1 MNKEQMNI
9 VFVGHVDHGKSTV
22 IGRLLADT
30 NSLPE
35 GKLEQVRKN
44 CEKNAKPFEYAFL
57 LDALKDE
64 QSQGITID
72 VARCFF
78 KSERRD
84 YIVIDA
90 PGHIEFLKNMVTGA
104 ARAETAFIVI
114 DAKEGVREN
123 SKRHGYL
130 LSMLGVKQFS
140 VIVNKMDLINFDEN
154 IFQQVKTEYTDFL
167 SELNLEPVS
176 YIPVSA
182 INGDNITGPSK
193 NLLWYKGH
201 SVLEQ
206 LDSFKGEEV
215 DEKYSFRFPVQDIY
229 KFTGSDD
236 DRRIIAGTVQSGSV
250 KIGEEVVFLP
260 SGKKSSIK
268 SIEAFNTDVQTE
280 ASTGQAIGFTLNEQ
294 IYLNPGEL
302 MVKVNDIKPEIGTAF
317 KANIFWMGKAPLI
330 KSKLYKL
337 KIGAKREP
345 VKLLNVNCVIDAS
358 ELDSVNNK
366 QQVDRHDIAECI
378 FETSRPIAF
387 DRSTDNKFTGRF
399 VIVDDYEIAAAG
411 IILANAPV
419 DKSSL
424 EDHINARE
432 AYWEKGE
439 ITQGERLEAYKH
451 KSKFIVLTFKDE
463 HLQEKI
469 NETAKSLE
477 KYLFKNNSIVYYLGI
492 NSIMHGIGSDINV
505 SYKERLDYITR
516 IGELAHILTDSGQ
529 IFITTIKN
537 LDDYEIQKLRLLNKP
552 NEILVINIGMRGI
565 INSNANINISEEC
578 SVESIVEQIYNNL
591 KRREIVIEYYI

>member
-1 MNKEQMNI
+1 MNKEQLNI

-22 IGRLLADT
+22 IGRLLSDT

-35 GKLEQVRKN
+35 GKLDQVRKN

-57 LDALKDE
+57 LDALKVE

-72 VARCFF
+72 MARCFF
-78 KSERRD
+78 KTEKRD

-114 DAKEGVREN
+114 DAKEGVKEN

-130 LSMLGVKQFS
+130 ISMLGIKQFS
-140 VIVNKMDLINFDEN
+140 VIVNKMDLIDFDEK
-154 IFQQVKTEYTDFL
+154 IFKQVKTEYTEFL
-167 SELNLEPVS
+167 NKLNLEPVS
-176 YIPVSA
+176 FIPVSA
-182 INGDNITGPSK
+182 MKGDNIAEPSK
-193 NLLWYKGH
+193 NLLWYKGY

-206 LDSFKGEEV
+206 LDNFKN
-215 DEKYSFRFPVQDIY
+215 DLTDKKYSFRFPVQDIY
-229 KFTGSDD
+229 KFTGKDD
-236 DRRIIAGTVQSGSV
+236 DRRIIAGTIDSGSV
-250 KIGEEVVFLP
+250 KLGEEVVFLP
-260 SGKKSSIK
+260 SEKKSRIK
-268 SIEAFNTDVQTE
+268 TIEAFNAEAQTE
-280 ASTGQAIGFTLNEQ
+280 VFAGQAVGFTLNEQ
-294 IYLNPGEL
+294 IYINPGEL
-302 MVKVNDIKPEIGTAF
+302 MVKVSDKKPEIGTAF

-330 KSKLYKL
+330 KSKSYKL
-337 KIGAKREP
+337 KIGGRQEP

-387 DRSTDNKFTGRF
+387 DRSVDNKFTGRF

-411 IILANAPV
+411 IILENTPV
-419 DKSSL
+419 YQSSL
-424 EDHINARE
+424 ENHINARE
-432 AYWEKGE
+432 AYWEKSE
-439 ITQGERLEAYKH
+439 ITQAERLKTYKH
-451 KSKFIVLTFKDE
+451 KSKFIVLTFIDDG
-463 HLQEKI
+463 LQEKI

-492 NSIMHGIGSDINV
+492 NSIMHGIGSDIDF

-529 IFITTIKN
+529 IFITTIQN
-537 LDDYEIQKLRLLNKP
+537 LDDYEIQKLKLLNKP
-552 NEILVINIGMRGI
+552 NEILVINICKSEI
-565 INSNANINISEEC
+565 INSNADININDEST
-578 SVESIVEQIYNNL
+578 VENIVEQIYNNL
-591 KRREIVIEYYI
+591 KQREIVIEYYI